1 MGLCNRT
8 GLGRMNENVLLSVF
22 VAVEG
27 AHAFSAFMP
36 SYFTVKKFS
45 ESEEDIKA
53 LRSGYTPAIA
63 FDLSLGILVSLIIK
77 DYKPLILAALI
88 CAFMVSL
95 YEGAIN
101 KQEQAPEN
109 LEVG

>member
-1 MGLCNRT
+1 
-8 GLGRMNENVLLSVF
+8 MNETVLLSVF

-45 ESEEDIKA
+45 EGPEDTQA

-63 FDLSLGILVSLIIK
+63 FNLALGSLVSILIKDWKPAILSILVS
-77 DYKPLILAALI
+77 
-88 CAFMVSL
+88 AFMISL
-95 YEGAIN
+95 YEGAIGP
-101 KQEQAPEN
+101 QAPETQETPEN
-109 LEVG
+109 AYKV

>member
-1 MGLCNRT
+1 
-8 GLGRMNENVLLSVF
+8 MNEEILLSVF

-45 ESEEDIKA
+45 EGPDDIKA

-63 FDLSLGILVSLIIK
+63 FNLALGGLVSVLIK
-77 DYKPLILAALI
+77 DWKPLILSSLI
-88 CAFMVSL
+88 SAFMVSL
-95 YEGAIN
+95 YEGAIR
-101 KQEQAPEN
+101 QEEPITQEGRGYAN
-109 LEVG
+109 EV

>member
-1 MGLCNRT
+1 M
-8 GLGRMNENVLLSVF
+8 GRMNQEVLLSVF

-45 ESEEDIKA
+45 ESEEDQKA

-63 FDLSLGILVSLIIK
+63 FNLILGVLVSTIIQ
-77 DYKPLILAALI
+77 DWKPLILSILV
-88 CAFMVSL
+88 CAFMISL
-95 YEGAIN
+95 YEGAIG
-101 KQEQAPEN
+101 EQTPEE
-109 LEVG
+109 LDYAKTETAT